1 MEAVLKRLV
10 QHGCTITPLDSV
22 PNAILAGLAGRDII
36 CFIDKRTQQMQR
48 FADTWS
54 GAPPVDLINE
64 KSADNLVQAI
74 MAGEYDADSR
84 FEREQIIFRL
94 RHI

>member
-1 MEAVLKRLV
+1 MEAVLRRLV
-10 QHGCTITPLDSV
+10 KHGCTITPLKDV

-36 CFIDKRTQQMQR
+36 CFIDKRTKDMQR
-48 FADTWS
+48 FADHWS

-64 KSADNLVQAI
+64 QSCDNLVAAI

-94 RHI
+94 RHL

>member
-1 MEAVLKRLV
+1 MEAVLRRLV
-10 QHGCTITPLDSV
+10 QHGCTITPLESV

-36 CFIDKRTQQMQR
+36 CFIDSRTKEMQR

-54 GAPPVDLINE
+54 GAPPVDLLNE
-64 KSADNLVQAI
+64 RHADNLVAAI
-74 MAGEYDADSR
+74 LAGEYDADSR

-94 RHI
+94 RHL